1 MKRFATI
8 AGLVASLAL
17 AACTTSQTRST
28 TTNFARPPSGAPV
41 VLIEPDVKLS
51 ILTAVGAPERRA
63 DWSEAGQRHILTAIS
78 QAVSAKG
85 YRTVVVD
92 PDTMQGGQSGQ
103 VLRLFEQ
110 VGAAI
115 LTHHYGGFTLPS
127 MQGRFD
133 YTLGQGVRTLAG
145 DSEAGYAVF
154 VYAEG
159 CFSSGGRMAV
169 VMLAA
174 VAGASLPTCQ
184 QQLVASLVSVETGEV
199 VWFNFAIAGPADDMR
214 EEAGARTLVSA
225 VFRDA
230 PL

>member
-1 MKRFATI
+1 MKRIATI
-8 AGLVASLAL
+8 MGLVASLAL

-28 TTNFARPPSGAPV
+28 TVNFTPPPSGSPV

-63 DWSEAGQRHILTAIS
+63 DWSEAGQRHILAAIS
-78 QAVSAKG
+78 QTVSAKG
-85 YRTVVVD
+85 FQPVVVD

-115 LTHHYGGFTLPS
+115 LTHHYGLFALPS

-133 YTLGQGVRTLAG
+133 YTLGPGVQALAG
-145 DSEAGYAVF
+145 GRNAGYAVF

-184 QQLVASLVSVETGEV
+184 QQLIASLVSVETGNV
-199 VWFNFAIAGPADDMR
+199 VWFNFAIAGPSDDMR
-214 EEAGARTLVSA
+214 EEAGARTLVDA
-225 VFRDA
+225 VFKDA

>member
-1 MKRFATI
+1 MKRIAT
-8 AGLVASLAL
+8 VASAMACLAL

-28 TTNFARPPSGAPV
+28 TVQFTPPPSGSPV
-41 VLIEPDVKLS
+41 VLVEPDVKLS

-63 DWSEAGQRHILTAIS
+63 DWSEAGQRHVLTAIS
-78 QAVSAKG
+78 QAVVAKG
-85 YRTVVVD
+85 YQPIVVD
-92 PDTMQGGQSGQ
+92 PDAMQGGQSGQ

-115 LTHHYGGFTLPS
+115 LTHHYGLFALPS
-127 MQGRFD
+127 MEGRFD
-133 YTLGQGVRTLAG
+133 YTLGPGVRSLAG
-145 DSEAGYAVF
+145 GNNAGYAVF

-184 QQLVASLVSVETGEV
+184 QQLVASLVSVETGQV

-214 EEAGARTLVSA
+214 EEAGARTLVNA
-225 VFRDA
+225 VFKDA
-230 PL
+230 PF